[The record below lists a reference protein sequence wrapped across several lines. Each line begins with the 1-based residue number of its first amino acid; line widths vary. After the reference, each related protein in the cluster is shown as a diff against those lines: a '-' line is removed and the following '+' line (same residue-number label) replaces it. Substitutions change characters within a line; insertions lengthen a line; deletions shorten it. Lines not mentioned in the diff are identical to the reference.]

1 MKDGLIK
8 YPETYKKEI
17 VMWNCISNYCINS
30 HIALLIALLM
40 ASRNHSY
47 TSEVW
52 AAAHKEVLYALS
64 NGFDVLKTLS
74 RKRICDGNEIID
86 GRPSLVGSPIVD
98 IDSAGSGKWKRIND
112 RDTAYYKR
120 LVVKITGQ
128 QFTGG
133 GDSAANGIYGRS
145 LNAALPLLWPSAK
158 IRTKHI
164 QGLGKE
170 LMAHL
175 GIIDHDVMGKLLE
188 MEHWHNMNYYGHR
201 PVGIYWFHK
210 SGQSLDSLNDI
221 AMKNTAIVGF
231 NWIVENGR

>member
-1 MKDGLIK
+1 MKGGLKK

-47 TSEVW
+47 TSELW
-52 AAAHKEVLYALS
+52 AASHKEVLYALS
-64 NGFDVLKTLS
+64 NGLDVLKTSS
-74 RKRICDGNEIID
+74 RKRICDDNEITH
-86 GRPSLVGSPIVD
+86 GRPLLVGSPIVE
-98 IDSAGSGKWKRIND
+98 IDGAGSGKWKRKFE
-112 RDTAYYKR
+112 RDTVNYKR

-133 GDSAANGIYGRS
+133 GASAAKGIWGKT
-145 LNAALPLLWPSAK
+145 LNAAIPLLWSSAN
-158 IRTKHI
+158 ITT
-164 QGLGKE
+164 QDMQELGKQ

-175 GIIDHDVMGKLLE
+175 GIIDHNVMGKLLE

-210 SGQSLDSLNDI
+210 SGQSLDSLSAI

-231 NWIVENGR
+231 NWIVQNGR